1 MSGCSR
7 EFVTDWVPV
16 CASCHIWGL
25 TQGVNVNTKAELLEE
40 GPTAETTTV
49 DVAVVG
55 AGFAGLY
62 LTHRLRRMGLSSIG
76 FDVADDVGGTWYWNR
91 YPGARCD
98 VESIDYSYSFDSE
111 LDAEWTWSERYA
123 TQPEILSYLN
133 HVADR
138 FDLRRSFRF
147 ETRIDSAVWNEST
160 KRWLLT
166 TSAGDTIDCRYYVMA
181 SGCLSVPKQPDITGA
196 DRFAG
201 ETYSTGRWPH
211 EGVDFTG
218 KRVAVI
224 GTGSSAI
231 QSIPHIAREAAELTV
246 FQRTP
251 NFSIP
256 AHNGPPVA
264 DKVAEVEADRAG
276 YRQRAKWSGAGVPRE
291 RSETSALAVSPEE
304 RTAAYERAWQIGG
317 LFTLSTVFSDLGT
330 NKAANDTVSDF
341 IRGKI
346 AEIVDDPDVAAKLSP
361 TTYPY
366 GTKRPCLDDNYYA
379 VYNQPHVHLVDLQS
393 DPITTITETGVET
406 SAGAVEIDALVY
418 ATGFDAMTGA
428 LVSVDITGRDGVTL
442 ADKWAAGPQTYLG
455 LTAVDFP
462 NLFMITGPGS
472 PSVLSNMVVSIEQ
485 HVDWICDTLTHMR
498 AKGFELIEPI
508 AAAEQAWGEHVND
521 FASLTLFPQANSWYM
536 GANVPGKPRV
546 FLPYIGGVDTY
557 RQICNEVIEQDYV
570 GFRLAGVD
578 KEQVNDGI
586 IRELKPDVAVML
598 DLIAAMGMPAL
609 ESLPVADARALS
621 DAGKHTRPPGPEVG
635 EIIDGTFPGAAG
647 DLDYRMYRP
656 VSPGPHGI
664 VVYFHGGGWVLGDA
678 TSDDPFCRDLCDR
691 TGAIVISVD
700 YRHAPEAMF
709 PAASDD
715 ALAALA
721 WVRANATELGG
732 SPDRIAVA
740 GWSAGAN
747 LAAVVA
753 QQVRGDGQP
762 ALRGQALLTPVTDGT
777 TVRPSMDDN
786 AEGLMLTKSLMGWFW
801 DLYTTEEQRS
811 SPLVSPLLA
820 DNLGDLPP
828 AVIVTCQFDPLRDEG
843 NAYAEALAA
852 AGNVVE
858 HVQAQGH
865 IHTSIPAVDALPTG
879 AVHREQMA
887 AALKRFLA

>member
-1 MSGCSR
+1 
-7 EFVTDWVPV
+7 
-16 CASCHIWGL
+16 
-25 TQGVNVNTKAELLEE
+25 
-40 GPTAETTTV
+40 
-49 DVAVVG
+49 
-55 AGFAGLY
+55 
-62 LTHRLRRMGLSSIG
+62 MGLSSLG

-98 VESIDYSYSFDSE
+98 VESIDYSYSFDAE
-111 LDAEWTWSERYA
+111 LDAEWQWSERYA

-138 FDLRRSFRF
+138 FDLRKEFRF
-147 ETRIDSAVWNEST
+147 ETRIDRAEWNEST
-160 KRWLLT
+160 KRWVLT
-166 TSAGDTIDCRYYVMA
+166 TNAGDAIECRYYVMA

-196 DRFAG
+196 ERFAG

-231 QSIPHIAREAAELTV
+231 QSIPHIAGQASELTV

-256 AHNGPPVA
+256 AHNGPPMA
-264 DKVAEVEADRAG
+264 EKVAEVNADRAA
-276 YRQRAKWSGAGVPRE
+276 YRERARWSRAGVPMTP
-291 RSETSALAVSPEE
+291 SDTSALAVSEAE
-304 RTAAYERAWQIGG
+304 RNEAYEKAWNTGG
-317 LFTLSTVFSDLGT
+317 LFSLSTEFNDLGT
-330 NKAANDTVSDF
+330 NKEANDTVSDF
-341 IRGKI
+341 IRTKI
-346 AEIVDDPDVAAKLSP
+346 ADAVDDPAIAAKLSP
-361 TTYPY
+361 NSYPY

-379 VYNQPHVHLVDLQS
+379 VYNQPHVHLVDLRS

-406 SAGAVEIDALVY
+406 GAGAVEVDALVY

-428 LVSVDITGRDGVTL
+428 LVSVDIAGRDGLTL
-442 ADKWAAGPQTYLG
+442 ADKWSAGPKTYLG
-455 LTAVDFP
+455 LTTADFP

-485 HVDWICDTLTHMR
+485 HVDWICDTVTHLD
-498 AKGFELIEPI
+498 AHGFDTIEPTAI
-508 AAAEQAWGEHVND
+508 AEEAWGIHVND
-521 FASLTLFPQANSWYM
+521 FAGMTLFPQANSWYM

-546 FLPYIGGVDTY
+546 FLPYVGGVDGY
-557 RQICNEVIEQDYV
+557 RRICNEIVERDYLGFKLASSDREQ
-570 GFRLAGVD
+570 L
-578 KEQVNDGI
+578 NDGI
-586 IRELKPDVAVML
+586 IRELKPDVNVML
-598 DLIAAMGMPAL
+598 EMVAEFGMPPL

-621 DAGKHTRPPGPEVG
+621 DAGKDTRAPGPDVG
-635 EIIDGTFPGAAG
+635 DIVDGTYPGAAG
-647 DLDYRMYRP
+647 DLDYRLYRP
-656 VSPGPHGI
+656 ATPGPHGI
-664 VVYFHGGGWVLGDA
+664 VVYYHGGGWVLGDS

-691 TGAIVISVD
+691 TGSIVISVD
-700 YRHAPEAMF
+700 YRHAPEAVF

-721 WVRANATELGG
+721 WVRENAADLGG
-732 SPDRIAVA
+732 SADRIAVA

-753 QQVRGDGQP
+753 QQVRGDGHP
-762 ALRGQALLTPVTDGT
+762 PLRGQALLTPVTDGT

-811 SPLVSPLLA
+811 DPLVSPLLA
-820 DNLGDLPP
+820 ADLTDLPP
-828 AVIVTCQFDPLRDEG
+828 AVVVTCQFDPLRDEG

-852 AGNVVE
+852 AGNNVE
-858 HVQAQGH
+858 HTVAAGQ
-865 IHTSIPAVDALPTG
+865 IHTSIPAVDMLPTG
-879 AVHREQMA
+879 APYREQIA

>member
-1 MSGCSR
+1 MC
-7 EFVTDWVPV
+7 FVSH
-16 CASCHIWGL
+16 CC
-25 TQGVNVNTKAELLEE
+25 
-40 GPTAETTTV
+40 PTAWWSDKGVHVSTDQQLREQNDAIDSTTV

-62 LTHRLRRMGLSSIG
+62 LTHRLRGMGLSSLG

-98 VESIDYSYSFDSE
+98 VESIDYSYSFDPE
-111 LDAEWTWSERYA
+111 LDAEWKWSERYA

-147 ETRIDSAVWNEST
+147 ETRIDRAVWNEAA
-160 KRWLLT
+160 KRWRLT
-166 TSAGDTIDCRYYVMA
+166 TSEGDIIECRYYVMA
-181 SGCLSVPKQPDITGA
+181 SGCLSVPKQPDIPGA

-231 QSIPHIAREAAELTV
+231 QSIPHIARQASELTV
-246 FQRTP
+246 LQRTP

-276 YRQRAKWSGAGVPRE
+276 YRERARWSGAGVPRE
-291 RSETSALAVSPEE
+291 RSEISALDVTEEE
-304 RTAAYERAWQIGG
+304 RTAAYERAWQTGG
-317 LFTLSTVFSDLGT
+317 LFTLSTEFSDLGT
-330 NKAANDTVSDF
+330 NKAANDTVSEF

-346 AEIVDDPDVAAKLSP
+346 AEIVDDPEVAAKLSP

-379 VYNQPHVHLVDLQS
+379 VYNEPHVHLVDLRS
-393 DPITTITETGVET
+393 EPISTITESGIET
-406 SAGAVEIDALVY
+406 SERTVEVDALVF

-428 LVSVDITGRDGVTL
+428 LVSVDITGRDGLTL
-442 ADKWAAGPQTYLG
+442 AEKWSAGPQTYLG
-455 LTAVDFP
+455 LTTVDFP

-485 HVDWICDTLTHMR
+485 HVDWICDTLTHMQ
-498 AKGFELIEPI
+498 ANDFDLIEPV
-508 AAAEQAWGEHVND
+508 AVAEQAWGEHVND

-557 RQICNEVIEQDYV
+557 RQICDEVIEHGYA
-570 GFRLAGVD
+570 GFRLAGD
-578 KEQVNDGI
+578 GSEQVNDKI
-586 IRELKPDVAVML
+586 IREIKPDVAVML
-598 DLIAAMGMPAL
+598 ELVAEMGMPPL
-609 ESLPVADARALS
+609 ESLPVADGRALS
-621 DAGKHTRPPGPEVG
+621 DAGRAARPPGPDVG
-635 EIIDGTFPGAAG
+635 EIVDGTFPGTDG
-647 DLDYRMYRP
+647 ELDYRLYRP
-656 VSPGPHGI
+656 AGPGPHGI
-664 VVYFHGGGWVLGDA
+664 IVYYHGGGWVLGDA
-678 TSDDPFCRDLCDR
+678 TSDDPLCRDLCDR
-691 TGAIVISVD
+691 TEAIVISVD
-700 YRHAPEAMF
+700 YRHAPEAVF

-715 ALAALA
+715 ALAALT
-721 WVRANATELGG
+721 WVRANASELGG

-762 ALRGQALLTPVTDGT
+762 PLRCQALLTPVTDGT
-777 TVRPSMDDN
+777 TVRPSMDEN
-786 AEGLMLTKSLMGWFW
+786 ADGLMLTKSLMMWFW
-801 DLYTTEEQRS
+801 DQYTTPEQRAD
-811 SPLVSPLLA
+811 PLVSPLLA
-820 DNLGDLPP
+820 DDLAGLPP
-828 AVIVTCQFDPLRDEG
+828 AVVITCQFDPLRDEG
-843 NAYAEALAA
+843 NEYAEAMSA
-852 AGNVVE
+852 AGVDVTHVE
-858 HVQAQGH
+858 APGQ
-865 IHTSIPAVDALPTG
+865 IHTSIGAVDALPTG
-879 AVHREQMA
+879 AVHRAQLA
-887 AALKRFLA
+887 DALKRFLA